1 MKLGLFPP
9 LSAPV
14 ATPEYIETVAT
25 AAERLGFNSVW
36 APEHVVLFSEHS
48 ESRYPYSV
56 DGQIGVP
63 PSAGILDPFE
73 VLTFI
78 AGVTRTLRVG
88 TGIALVPQRNPVY
101 TAKAAA
107 SLDWLSGG
115 RFDFGIGIGWL
126 KEEFESLQVPWPKR
140 AQRTAEYVEVM
151 KRLWIDQESSFDG
164 EFYKLKPV
172 WQYPK
177 PVQQPHPPLYFGG
190 ESDGAL
196 RRAASIGNGWFGYNH
211 DPESAKERLGV
222 LDRLLTENGRSR
234 KDIRVIIATARHRA
248 TPEMLE
254 EFAEL
259 GIDEIILS
267 AGARRAEDMVG
278 RMEALAEELLA
289 KANSL

>member
-1 MKLGLFPP
+1 MFPP

-14 ATPEYIETVAT
+14 ATPEYITTVAR
-25 AAERLGFNSVW
+25 AAEEIGFHSIW
-36 APEHVVLFSEHS
+36 APEHVVLFSEHAA
-48 ESRYPYSV
+48 SRYPYRE

-78 AGVTRTLRVG
+78 AAATKNIRVG

-107 SLDWLSGG
+107 TLDWLSNG

-126 KEEFESLQVPWPKR
+126 REEFEAVQVPWPKR

-151 KRLWIDQESSFDG
+151 KRLWMDQESSFEG
-164 EFYKLKPV
+164 EFYTLKPA

-190 ESDGAL
+190 ESDAAL
-196 RRAASIGNGWFGYNH
+196 RRAATIGDGWFGFSH
-211 DPESAKERLGV
+211 DPASAKERLDV
-222 LDRLLTENGRSR
+222 LDRLLAENGRTR
-234 KDIRVIIATARHRA
+234 KEVRILIAPFRHRA

-254 EFAEL
+254 QFAEL
-259 GIDEIILS
+259 GVDEVILQ
-267 AGARRAEDMVG
+267 AGARSAEDTVG
-278 RMEALAEELLA
+278 RMEALAAELMPA
-289 KANSL
+289 ADRV